1 MCRFAPLGNNKD
13 RYEAICVAMQSR
25 LGLKRTIIVDDIN
38 VDIVVLAAASRAEL
52 KLYKMLRR
60 ILDQLRGEDGC
71 FPVGI
76 EAPIG
81 EQCCIAS

>member
-1 MCRFAPLGNNKD
+1 MP
-13 RYEAICVAMQSR
+13 SR

-38 VDIVVLAAASRAEL
+38 LDIVVLAASRADL